1 MKPDLFVI
9 LLAVVILTPSLPF
22 FITAGFGIF
31 TFTIHLLTCEVC
43 RSDAKRLIISRF
55 KRP

>member
-1 MKPDLFVI
+1 MHPDIAII
-9 LLAVVILTPSLPF
+9 LIAVAVLTPSLPF
-22 FITAGFGIF
+22 IVTAGFGAF
-31 TFTIHLLTCEVC
+31 TLFIHLLTCEVC

>member
-1 MKPDLFVI
+1 MKPDIAII
-9 LLAVVILTPSLPF
+9 LIAVVVLTPSLPF
-22 FITAGFGIF
+22 IVTAGFGVF
-31 TFTIHLLTCEVC
+31 TVAIHLLTCEVC